1 MDLGSLLLI
10 LAVLVLVGLFI
21 SRPFFMPQLTTN
33 EAAGEMDEQESQH
46 SALMA
51 EHERTLNALQ
61 ELDFDYALGKIPVED
76 YPDQRAELLQTGAQV
91 LRQLDAFQ
99 AQAPHET
106 AEDRLEAVIA
116 ARRAD
121 AAQVGKIDFGSPDAS
136 QDDPDLERLILSR
149 RQARQEKTA
158 GFCPRCGKPVQKS
171 DLFCPKC
178 GAKLA

>member
-10 LAVLVLVGLFI
+10 VAVLVLVGLFI
-21 SRPFFMPQLTTN
+21 SRPFFTLQPSTDEAVGTT
-33 EAAGEMDEQESQH
+33 DEQESQH

-51 EHERTLNALQ
+51 EHERTLTALQ
-61 ELDFDYALGKIPVED
+61 ELDFDFALGKIPPED
-76 YPDQRAELLQTGAQV
+76 YPEQRALLLQTGAQV
-91 LRQLDAFQ
+91 LRQLDTFQ
-99 AQAPHET
+99 AQTPQET
-106 AEDRLEAVIA
+106 AEDRLEAVIT

-121 AAQVGKIDFGSPDAS
+121 AGQDGNINPSIPVISTDDA
-136 QDDPDLERLILSR
+136 DLERLILSR

>member
-1 MDLGSLLLI
+1 MDVGSLLLI

-21 SRPFFMPQLTTN
+21 SRPFFMLQSTPDEGT
-33 EAAGEMDEQESQH
+33 GETDERESQH

-61 ELDFDYALGKIPVED
+61 ELDFDYALGKIPADD
-76 YPDQRAELLQTGAQV
+76 YPDQRALLLLDGAQV
-91 LRQLDAFQ
+91 LRQLDAFE
-99 AQAPHET
+99 AQAPRET

-121 AAQVGKIDFGSPDAS
+121 AAEAGDGDLGLAGNSRDDAE
-136 QDDPDLERLILSR
+136 LEQLIRSR
-149 RQARQEKTA
+149 RQARQERTA

-171 DLFCPKC
+171 DQFCPKC
-178 GAKLA
+178 GAKLG

>member
-1 MDLGSLLLI
+1 MDVGSLLLI

-21 SRPFFMPQLTTN
+21 SRPFFTLQPTADEGTV
-33 EAAGEMDEQESQH
+33 EEDEQESQH

-61 ELDFDYALGKIPVED
+61 ELDFDFALGKIPAED
-76 YPDQRAELLQTGAQV
+76 YPDQRALLLLTGAQV

-99 AQAPHET
+99 VQAPRET

-121 AAQVGKIDFGSPDAS
+121 GAQAENTDLGEPRNSREDT
-136 QDDPDLERLILSR
+136 DLEQLILSR
-149 RQARQEKTA
+149 RQARQERTA

-178 GAKLA
+178 GAKLG